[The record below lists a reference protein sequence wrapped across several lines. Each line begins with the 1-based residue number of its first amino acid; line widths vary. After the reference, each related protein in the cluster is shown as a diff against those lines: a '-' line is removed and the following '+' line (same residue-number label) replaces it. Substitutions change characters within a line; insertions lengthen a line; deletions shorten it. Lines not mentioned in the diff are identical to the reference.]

1 MPRIIDAIVI
11 HESDSPTGRNDT
23 ITDIDQ
29 WHVERGFKRTQEP
42 YCSTFHPELK
52 ACGYHNV
59 ILIDGTQQD
68 GRHPDEIPAAVQ
80 GHNAHSIN
88 ICLIGKGKYT
98 LPQWDRLKTLV
109 GAYRVLYP
117 AAEVKGHYEFDTA
130 IAQKKTCPDFPVS
143 QWVADDMQPVVNHVA

>member
-1 MPRIIDAIVI
+1 MTRIIDAIVI

-42 YCSTFHPELK
+42 FCSEFHPELK

-68 GRHPDEIPAAVQ
+68 GRHPDEIPAAVKD
-80 GHNAHSIN
+80 HNAHSIN
-88 ICLIGKGKYT
+88 ICLIGKGEYT
-98 LPQWDRLKTLV
+98 PAQWDQLKRLV
-109 GAYRVLYP
+109 GEYKVVYP

-130 IAQKKTCPDFPVS
+130 IAQGKTCPDFPVPA
-143 QWVADDMQPVVNHVA
+143 WVASGMIPMEGHIA